1 MKICVSS
8 KTKDAI
14 VQVFNVITRITE
26 AKTLVKHIS
35 CDWKCKF
42 NSTIYNSNKKWDN
55 DKFQCKYKK
64 HRVCEEDYSWNP
76 SASICENCKYLK
88 GIIDDSVIRWMKL

>member
-35 CDWKCKF
+35 CD
-42 NSTIYNSNKKWDN
+42 
-55 DKFQCKYKK
+55 
-64 HRVCEEDYSWNP
+64 
-76 SASICENCKYLK
+76 
-88 GIIDDSVIRWMKL
+88 